1 MDNNWIK
8 VFIFTSTQGIEP
20 VCGMLYQLGI
30 AGVEI
35 EDSADFQ
42 DYLDNYGKYWDYI
55 DENLMGKLE
64 AETCVIAY
72 INDSPSGIEL
82 LSSIRE
88 GAERVKSLADG
99 DEFGRMYV
107 ATDNVNEEDWANN
120 WKKYYKPI
128 PIGEKLI
135 IKPSWEELSDP
146 DGRTI
151 IEINPGMMFGTGT
164 HESTRMCM
172 ALLEECVTED
182 TRIFDVGAGSGI
194 LAVTALRLGAQSAY
208 AVDIDDSVNIIAHE
222 NAKLNGVDDRL
233 KTDYRDLA
241 DGVTDTYN
249 LITANIVADVIIR
262 LIPSLPEILEKDGT
276 FICSGVIL
284 EREGEV
290 KESLEKTGLRVSKV
304 VRENDWV
311 AIKAEI

>member
-1 MDNNWIK
+1 MNNQWIK

-30 AGVEI
+30 TGVEI

-55 DENLMGKLE
+55 DEKLMQKLE

-72 INDSPSGIEL
+72 INDSPSGAEL

-88 GAERVKSLADG
+88 GAQRVKELAEG
-99 DEFGRMYV
+99 DEFGRMLV
-107 ATDNVNEEDWANN
+107 TTDIVNEEDWANN

-135 IKPSWEELSDP
+135 IKPSWEELIDNQ
-146 DGRTI
+146 GRTVV
-151 IEINPGMMFGTGT
+151 EINPGMMFGTGT

-172 ALLEECVTED
+172 ALLEQVVTKD
-182 TRIFDVGAGSGI
+182 TRLFDVGAGSGI
-194 LAVTALRLGAQSAY
+194 LSVTALLLGAESAY

-222 NAKLNGVDDRL
+222 NARLNGVDDKL
-233 KTDYRDLA
+233 TTDYRDLA

-262 LIPSLPEILEKDGT
+262 LIPSLPRLLEKDGD
-276 FICSGVIL
+276 FICSGIIL
-284 EREGEV
+284 EREQEV
-290 KESLEKTGLRVSKV
+290 KDNLEKAGLTITETVY
-304 VRENDWV
+304 ENDWC
-311 AIKAEI
+311 AILARI

>member
-1 MDNNWIK
+1 MNNQWIK

-30 AGVEI
+30 TGVEI

-55 DENLMGKLE
+55 DEKLMNKLE

-72 INDSPSGIEL
+72 INDSPSGAEL

-88 GAERVKSLADG
+88 GAERVKALAEG
-99 DEFGRMYV
+99 DEFGRMIV
-107 ATDNVNEEDWANN
+107 TTDIVNEEDWANN

-135 IKPSWEELSDP
+135 IKPSWEELPDP
-146 DGRTI
+146 QGRTVV
-151 IEINPGMMFGTGT
+151 EINPGMMFGTGT

-172 ALLEECVTED
+172 ALLEDIVTDE
-182 TRIFDVGAGSGI
+182 TRLFDVGAGSGI
-194 LAVTALRLGAQSAY
+194 LSVTALLLGAQSAY

-222 NAKLNGVDDRL
+222 NAKLNGVDDKL
-233 KTDYRDLA
+233 TTDYRDLA

-262 LIPSLPEILEKDGT
+262 LIPALPRLLEKDGK
-276 FICSGVIL
+276 FICSGIIL
-284 EREGEV
+284 EREQEV
-290 KESLEKTGLRVSKV
+290 KENLEKTGLTVTKTV
-304 VRENDWV
+304 YENDWC
-311 AIKAEI
+311 AILAQI

>member
-1 MDNNWIK
+1 MINQWIK

-30 AGVEI
+30 TGVEI

-55 DENLMGKLE
+55 DEKLMQKLD

-72 INDSPSGIEL
+72 INDSPSGAEL

-88 GAERVKSLADG
+88 GAERVKALADG
-99 DEFGRMYV
+99 DEFGRMLV
-107 ATDNVNEEDWANN
+107 TTDIVNEEDWANN

-135 IKPSWEELSDP
+135 IKPSWEDLPDP
-146 DGRTI
+146 QGRTVV
-151 IEINPGMMFGTGT
+151 EINPGMMFGTGT

-172 ALLEECVTED
+172 ALLEEVVTED

-194 LAVTALRLGAQSAY
+194 LSVTALLLGAKSAY

-222 NAKLNGVDDRL
+222 NAKLNGVDDKL
-233 KTDYRDLA
+233 TTDYRDLA

-262 LIPSLPEILEKDGT
+262 LIPSLPRLLEKGGD
-276 FICSGVIL
+276 FICSGIIL
-284 EREGEV
+284 EREQEV
-290 KESLEKTGLRVSKV
+290 KENLEKAGLTITKTVY
-304 VRENDWV
+304 ENDWC
-311 AIKAEI
+311 AILAQI